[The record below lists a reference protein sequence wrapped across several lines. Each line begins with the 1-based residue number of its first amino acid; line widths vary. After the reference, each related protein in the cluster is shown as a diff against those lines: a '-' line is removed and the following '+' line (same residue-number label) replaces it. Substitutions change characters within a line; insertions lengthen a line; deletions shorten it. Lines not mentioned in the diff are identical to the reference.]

1 LLKQYKLYIDYL
13 NDSLKGSHRLL
24 FKENSKVKDEEA
36 VIQFASI
43 CVRSL
48 SDLIERLS
56 HFNHSSDIIEIIV
69 QQLTSK
75 IIPVSQSANESIRK
89 LLTNDKDLRLSL
101 EIVQKIAKVLKQKSF
116 GVKPDILDIFLSLKL
131 KEIQIVEEKAKKL
144 THKEKM
150 KLSRADRKVIFTT
163 LLHIII

>member
-1 LLKQYKLYIDYL
+1 MLKQYKLYIDYL
-13 NDSLKGSHRLL
+13 SDSLKGSHRLL
-24 FKENSKVKDEEA
+24 FKENGKVKDEEA
-36 VIQFASI
+36 VKQFATI

-75 IIPVSQSANESIRK
+75 IKPVAELANESIRK
-89 LLTNDKDLRLSL
+89 LLNNDKELRLSL

-116 GVKPDILDIFLSLKL
+116 GVKPEVLDIFLSLKL
-131 KEIQIVEEKAKKL
+131 KEIHIVEEKAKKL

-150 KLSRADRKVIFTT
+150 KLSRADRKVNYNHY
-163 LLHIII
+163 LLY